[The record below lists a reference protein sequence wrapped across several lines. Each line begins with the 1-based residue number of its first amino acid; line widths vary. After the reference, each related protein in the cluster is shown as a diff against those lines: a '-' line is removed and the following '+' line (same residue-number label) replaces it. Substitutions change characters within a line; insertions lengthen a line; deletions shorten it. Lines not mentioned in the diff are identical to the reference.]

1 MVRLLICDFVTS
13 DILVIEK
20 PAMTIALSY
29 FLMKLLRRVV
39 IRCEGQFQEIMEQTF
54 FLLHRSRLIA
64 YPVRTRGRLDSTGS
78 P

>member
-1 MVRLLICDFVTS
+1 MTFEN
-13 DILVIEK
+13 LVIEK

-29 FLMKLLRRVV
+29 FLMKLLRRAL
-39 IRCEGQFQEIMEQTF
+39 IRCEGQFQEIWEQAF
-54 FLLHRSRLIA
+54 FFLHRSRLVA